1 LKVPSLN
8 ERKEDIPLLAGYFC
22 ERIQRR
28 LGLGPVRISVDAI
41 EVLSRYHWPGNVREL
56 ENILSRGIL
65 KASHEIPK
73 GESVIVYSTHLDVDF
88 KFFPEN
94 IRSQG
99 QKKILP
105 SADSQTLREAV
116 NEYQKSLIRR
126 TIAKRNGNW
135 SAAARDLGMHR
146 SNLHNLATRL
156 GLRKTTG
163 DKPN

>member
-28 LGLGPVRISVDAI
+28 LGLGPVRISVDAV

-56 ENILSRGIL
+56 ENILSRAIL
-65 KASHEIPK
+65 KASHGIQK
-73 GESVIVYSTHLDVDF
+73 AESVIVYPTHLDVDVEF
-88 KFFPEN
+88 SPKN

-99 QKKILP
+99 QEEILP
-105 SADSQTLREAV
+105 SPDIQTLREAV
-116 NEYQKSLIRR
+116 NEYQKLLIQRA
-126 TIAKRNGNW
+126 IAKRNGNW

-146 SNLHNLATRL
+146 SNLHNLAIRL
-156 GLRKTTG
+156 GFRRT
-163 DKPN
+163 NR